1 MPPHH
6 DHSITI
12 RVPASSGNVGPG
24 YDCMGVGLALYNR
37 VTVTP
42 GARGEPVSPPHPM
55 MVKTARNFFEASGSE
70 PFPFSWSIAGEIPQ
84 TRGLGSSVTL
94 RLGLITALNLFAG
107 EPLDDHGRFEL
118 CARLEGHPDN
128 AGPGTYG
135 GFVVSNPQGGHFR
148 FPVDERLK
156 FVLLIPPFEVATSEA
171 RKALP
176 PSVPHREAAQNMA
189 NACMVTAAFATGEYG
204 KLRGTLTDYLHQKY
218 RLGLVPPLEA
228 VIAAGTAA
236 GALGGFLSGSGST
249 MACVTLEADRTD
261 AIGAAMIAAL
271 PASDQGGSRIVV
283 TVACNEGARRLPS

>member
-1 MPPHH
+1 MPAQ
-6 DHSITI
+6 DTRITI

-42 GARGEPVSPPHPM
+42 RLSGEAVDPPHPM
-55 MVKTARNFFEASGSE
+55 IMKTARAFFEAGGVE
-70 PFPFSWSIAGEIPQ
+70 PFPFTWCIEGEIPQ

-94 RLGLITALNLFAG
+94 RLGVITALNLFAG
-107 EPLDDHGRFEL
+107 EPLDDHDRFEL

-135 GFVVSNPQGGHFR
+135 GFVVSNPQGGLFR
-148 FPVDERLK
+148 FPVHERLK

-176 PSVPHREAAQNMA
+176 ESVPHREAAQNMA
-189 NACMVTAAFATGEYG
+189 NACMVTAAFATGDYE

-218 RLGLVPPLEA
+218 RLGLIPPLDG
-228 VIAAGTAA
+228 VLAAGTGA

-249 MACVTLEADRTD
+249 MSCVTLDPERTD
-261 AIGAAMIAAL
+261 AIGAAMLAAL
-271 PASDQGGSRIVV
+271 PESYRDGARIVV
-283 TVACNEGARRLPS
+283 ATACNEGACRVDP